1 MDFQY
6 KDKNI
11 TVSISN
17 SENGHYFEYVK
28 DGILTNI
35 PLNSLL
41 IGFNMFN
48 LGVENKV
55 QNLNDKG
62 EIAGKVVKEELPYGK
77 TDYDKIYN
85 YIPSELADTL
95 GQSIAKLCLNGS
107 TRNEFLDK
115 NCICFDENDNLKFIQ
130 PLIFDLESTE
140 TQITVTK
147 RNGLGTVEYSIDGT
161 NWQET
166 TVFSAL
172 ESNTQYTILGK
183 TTDNKMVSEYS
194 IFTKAVVENV

>member
-1 MDFQY
+1 MEFQY

-17 SENGHYFEYVK
+17 SENGHYFQYVK

-62 EIAGKVVKEELPYGK
+62 EIAGKVVKEELSYGK

-85 YIPSELADTL
+85 YIPSELGDTL
-95 GQSIAKLCLNGS
+95 GQSIAKLCVNGN

-140 TQITVTK
+140 TEITVTK

>member
-1 MDFQY
+1 MEFQY

-62 EIAGKVVKEELPYGK
+62 EIAGKVVKEELSYGK

-85 YIPSELADTL
+85 YIPSELGDTL
-95 GQSIAKLCLNGS
+95 GQSIAKLCVNGN

-140 TQITVTK
+140 TEITVIK

>member
-1 MDFQY
+1 MEFQY

-62 EIAGKVVKEELPYGK
+62 EIAGKVVKEDLSYSK

-85 YIPSELADTL
+85 YIPSELGDTL
-95 GQSIAKLCLNGS
+95 GQSIAKLCVNGN
-107 TRNEFLDK
+107 TRNQFLDK

-140 TQITVTK
+140 TEITITK
-147 RNGLGTVEYSIDGT
+147 RNGLGTISYSIDGT

-166 TVFSAL
+166 TIFSGL

-194 IFTKAVVENV
+194 ILTKAVVENV

>member
-1 MDFQY
+1 MEFQY

-62 EIAGKVVKEELPYGK
+62 EIAGKVVKEELSYGK

-85 YIPSELADTL
+85 YIPSELGDTL
-95 GQSIAKLCLNGS
+95 GQSIAKLCVNGN

-140 TQITVTK
+140 TEITVTK

>member
-1 MDFQY
+1 MVSSEQPTETECWIRGSESCFQQ
-6 KDKNI
+6 KI
-11 TVSISN
+11 ALILPTCTPS
-17 SENGHYFEYVK
+17 GYFTIVYTNYCK
-28 DGILTNI
+28 ILI
-35 PLNSLL
+35 
-41 IGFNMFN
+41 
-48 LGVENKV
+48 
-55 QNLNDKG
+55 
-62 EIAGKVVKEELPYGK
+62 
-77 TDYDKIYN
+77 
-85 YIPSELADTL
+85 
-95 GQSIAKLCLNGS
+95 
-107 TRNEFLDK
+107 LDK

-140 TQITVTK
+140 TEITVTK

-172 ESNTQYTILGK
+172 DSNTQYTILGK